1 MSLYTISFWFLSCM
15 TCRNQFYLMIIYFS
29 STGGFPYPTVQNH
42 ELLNFL
48 KSGTRLEKPENCSDS
63 LYELMLQ
70 CWTTD
75 PDDRPNFSDICKKL
89 DPNKNKIYIDF
100 SELSPNYVFP
110 PISDGTH
117 TNEKNNKKL
126 SEKLSKA

>member
-1 MSLYTISFWFLSCM
+1 L
-15 TCRNQFYLMIIYFS
+15 
-29 STGGFPYPTVQNH
+29 STGGFPYPTVSNH

-48 KSGTRLEKPENCSDS
+48 KSGQRLERPENCSET

-70 CWTTD
+70 CWAGD
-75 PDDRPNFSDICKKL
+75 SDSRPDFSDIYHKL

-110 PISDGTH
+110 PTSENLQIK
-117 TNEKNNKKL
+117 NEIK
-126 SEKLSKA
+126 KLSKA